1 MSEAGERTFLGF
13 TSGLPSP
20 EVLGAFWLE
29 KLFLTEAARG
39 KGLGRKL
46 IEHMGRCAKTQ
57 GYGQMVI
64 DVFKGND
71 NAEQMYRHL
80 GAELIS
86 EEYPEE
92 INLFPI
98 KAKLLS
104 WDDLSIFE
112 EE

>member
-1 MSEAGERTFLGF
+1 
-13 TSGLPSP
+13 
-20 EVLGAFWLE
+20 
-29 KLFLTEAARG
+29 
-39 KGLGRKL
+39 
-46 IEHMGRCAKTQ
+46 
-57 GYGQMVI
+57 
-64 DVFKGND
+64 
-71 NAEQMYRHL
+71 MYRHL
-80 GAELIS
+80 GAALIS